1 MKTTLLLLAASIL
14 LTSPAHAQ
22 ATVTPQA
29 GQLRKAGD
37 MQVTLTALASSAETI
52 EASFLVQ
59 NMGAVGVTLKPLAQI
74 SAKNSAG
81 SALDAKDFLATGYRN
96 GEVFLAQAGKKAGRM
111 QFKIAGSGPFVIA
124 YQATP
129 TAEALT
135 WKVELPAATQPAAS
149 VVAEPTRAPAAAP
162 AAAADAKVYRIGD
175 QGPAGGTIF
184 YDKGSVSDGWRYLEA
199 APSDTSEGAT
209 WSAGGNVDV
218 KTSPELGTGK
228 ANTAAIVAAQGNGAY
243 AAKLCQDLKTGNVS
257 DWFLPSKEELNLL
270 YNALGKAKLG
280 GFSFPPYAK
289 KDYWTSSHMN
299 GHLTFIQAFG
309 DGTQTYQARANK
321 LRVRAIRAF

>member
-1 MKTTLLLLAASIL
+1 MKTTLLLLATSIL
-14 LTSPAHAQ
+14 LTSTAHAQ
-22 ATVTPQA
+22 ATVTPGA

-37 MQVTLTALASSAETI
+37 MQVTLTAIASSAETI

-81 SALDAKDFLATGYRN
+81 GALEAKDFLANGYKN

-111 QFKIAGSGPFVIA
+111 QFKIVGSGPFVIA
-124 YQATP
+124 YQAAP

-135 WKVELPAATQPAAS
+135 WKVELPAA
-149 VVAEPTRAPAAAP
+149 APAAAAP
-162 AAAADAKVYRIGD
+162 AAEPARAAAPPPAAADAKVYRVGD

-199 APSDTSEGAT
+199 APTDTSEGAT

-218 KTSPELGTGK
+218 KTSPELGAGK

-270 YNALGKAKLG
+270 YTALGKAKLG
-280 GFSFPPYAK
+280 GFSFAPYAK
-289 KDYWTSSHMN
+289 KDYWSSTHMN